1 MIIIACLGNPG
12 TKYRFNRHNCGFLTA
27 YYLAEK
33 NGADISKKQ
42 FNALTAKFRIAEKEV
57 MLVLPQTYMNLSGES
72 VSAALKYYDLDHRS
86 LIVIHDELELP
97 FGDIREKKG
106 GGHKGHNGIRSIIA
120 SIGSAEFSR
129 VRFGIGRPPS
139 DKIPVASY
147 VLSDFSPE
155 EKAELEDCYKKASS
169 LIEEFCIAN

>member
-12 TKYRFNRHNCGFLTA
+12 KKYRLNRHNCGFLKA

-33 NGADISKKQ
+33 FSVEISKKQ
-42 FNALTAKFRIAEKEV
+42 FNALTAKVRIADSEEL
-57 MLVLPQTYMNLSGES
+57 LVLPQTYMNLSGES
-72 VSAALKYYDLDHRS
+72 VSAALDYYGLDQNS
-86 LIVIHDELELP
+86 LIVVHDELELP

-120 SIGSAEFSR
+120 SIGSADFVR

-147 VLSDFSPE
+147 VLSDFSTE
-155 EKAELEDCYKKASS
+155 EKAELEDCYEKASD
-169 LIEEFCIAN
+169 LIEAFCAAN